1 MDVLDYTQAPHVD
14 TNSNLKLIAD
24 NWDIL
29 LPAAE
34 RAFEEHGRGTILV
47 DTTRIENGGYPF
59 QYIKL
64 TALPNDDAD
73 CGRMVR
79 TYDPEKA
86 IIVSLFRADGRVYSY
101 QLGRPGDTKVS
112 RR

>member
-1 MDVLDYTQAPHVD
+1 MTATEMTQPSD
-14 TNSNLKLIAD
+14 LKLIAD
-24 NWDIL
+24 NWDTL

-34 RAFEEHGRGTILV
+34 LGFEEHGRGTLLV

-59 QYIKL
+59 QYVGL
-64 TALPNDDAD
+64 HGLPNDDAD

-79 TYDPEKA
+79 TYDPQKE

-101 QLGRPGDTKVS
+101 LLGRPGDAKGI
-112 RR
+112 RL

>member
-1 MDVLDYTQAPHVD
+1 MDKQA
-14 TNSNLKLIAD
+14 NLKLIAD
-24 NWDIL
+24 NWDVL

-47 DTTRIENGGYPF
+47 DTTRIVNGGHPF
-59 QYIKL
+59 EYVIL

-79 TYDPEKA
+79 TYDPEKE
-86 IIVSLFRADGRVYSY
+86 IVISLFRADGRVYSY
-101 QLGRPGDTKVS
+101 QLGRPGETRVS
-112 RR
+112 RP

>member
-1 MDVLDYTQAPHVD
+1 MDKAAD
-14 TNSNLKLIAD
+14 LKLIAD
-24 NWDIL
+24 NWEIL

-34 RAFEEHGRGTILV
+34 RAFEEHGRGTLLV

-59 QYIKL
+59 QYVSL

-79 TYDPEKA
+79 TCDPKKE
-86 IIVSLFRADGRVYSY
+86 IVVSLFRTDGQVYSY
-101 QLGRPGDTKVS
+101 LLGRPGDAKVS
-112 RR
+112 RP

>member
-1 MDVLDYTQAPHVD
+1 MDKAAD
-14 TNSNLKLIAD
+14 LKLIAD
-24 NWDIL
+24 NWQIL

-34 RAFEEHGRGTILV
+34 RASEEHGRGTLLV

-59 QYIKL
+59 QYVRL

-79 TYDPEKA
+79 TYDPEKE
-86 IIVSLFRADGRVYSY
+86 IFVSLFRSDGRVYSY
-101 QLGRPGDTKVS
+101 VLGRPGETKVS
-112 RR
+112 RP

>member
-1 MDVLDYTQAPHVD
+1 MDKAAD
-14 TNSNLKLIAD
+14 LKLIAD
-24 NWDIL
+24 NWETL

-34 RAFEEHGRGTILV
+34 HAFEERGRGTLLV

-59 QYIKL
+59 QYVGL

-79 TYDPEKA
+79 TYDPEKE
-86 IIVSLFRADGRVYSY
+86 IIVSLFRSDWRVYSY
-101 QLGRPGDTKVS
+101 LLGRPGETKVS
-112 RR
+112 RP